1 MSNVISNSVL
11 TADERMA
18 IAIAK
23 AKEARKKSRD
33 EAKLALIDNADYMGY
48 LAMVEDESD
57 EVTRL
62 TTVMETVN
70 KMKPIVT
77 TDGTKYSVHCYPV
90 AEYIFGPIVSRVLGL
105 INASSAMFTDERA
118 TEFQALTGVS
128 TLVFNN
134 ARDVI
139 GSPAYFSKGNYVS
152 ELDGSMLNRKEA
164 MLAVLQ
170 GLNLDLTY
178 IDRLSDANISKWF
191 DRAEVK
197 AKEQLAEFSKNE
209 KIDSTS
215 NFTLED

>member
-1 MSNVISNSVL
+1 MSTIL
-11 TADERMA
+11 TADQQMEL
-18 IAIAK
+18 AIAK
-23 AKEARKKSRD
+23 AKELRKQARD
-33 EAKLALIDNADYMGY
+33 ESKLALINNSNYVGY
-48 LAMVEDESD
+48 LASIEDEQD
-57 EVTRL
+57 TIKQL
-62 TTVMETVN
+62 TGIMDAVN

-77 TDGTKYSVHCYPV
+77 TDGTKYSVNCYPV
-90 AEYIFGPIVSRVLGL
+90 RENIFGPVASRVLGL
-105 INASSAMFTDERA
+105 ITSSSAMFTDERQA
-118 TEFQALTGVS
+118 EFQALTGVS
-128 TLVFNN
+128 HLVFTK
-134 ARDVI
+134 AKDAI
-139 GSPAYFSKGNYVS
+139 GSPAYFSKGTYVS

-178 IDRLSDANISKWF
+178 IDRLSDANIGKWF